1 MPSKM
6 QHNLNKLRGKL
17 EDNTRYTENIAI
29 LSDKFDA
36 LLIRIEIIEQLLLHL
51 EAKL

>member
-1 MPSKM
+1 MPSKL
-6 QHNLNKLRGKL
+6 QHEINKLRGKL
-17 EDNTRYTENIAI
+17 KDNTIYLESIAN

-36 LLIRIEIIEQLLLHL
+36 LLIRIENIEQLILDL